1 MKFTDIF
8 HCHDFFPLSLSTS
21 TDLFRCL
28 GKYFGVQVSDRS
40 TTNNVAFWCSQ
51 ECIKIGMSEKSA
63 IVYNYSKRAL
73 QIHFHWLW
81 FLHSTLVHVSVVK
94 PLKLWPHSPLSS
106 ICSIQRVSMGTS
118 RWHLKISLTKLKT
131 DRWAHPSLKD
141 DVCFK
146 RQIFYCIQS
155 PPPPILGLE

>member
-40 TTNNVAFWCSQ
+40 TTNNVAFLMQSRLYKNRHVW
-51 ECIKIGMSEKSA
+51 KNSA

-94 PLKLWPHSPLSS
+94 PLKLWPHSPLLSS
-106 ICSIQRVSMGTS
+106 KCSIQRVSMGTS

-131 DRWAHPSLKD
+131 DRWAHPSERRRWL
-141 DVCFK
+141 
-146 RQIFYCIQS
+146 
-155 PPPPILGLE
+155 